1 MEVFVT
7 PGSAAL
13 DKFGLVSRAIEGFEV
28 VIIHAFLILVVYHK
42 IIATQGIILGALGAL
57 FRGPGRRRRII
68 MPRNDMLRHTLHA
81 ACLEYVLVYAHSVP
95 RQIPVKCPNL
105 SFKWLQRVLVHDR
118 WRPSRPLS

>member
-68 MPRNDMLRHTLHA
+68 KLN
-81 ACLEYVLVYAHSVP
+81 
-95 RQIPVKCPNL
+95 
-105 SFKWLQRVLVHDR
+105 RVLFLLLSR
-118 WRPSRPLS
+118 RPTRLLHIGLALGLGCGIFSSTSE